1 MRPDLSNLDCNPRS
15 NRSPDADFD
24 TLTREAATSPGPP
37 VVAATRRDEDCL
49 MNQPQPAGDTL
60 RTRAARIRTQDSTK
74 PRQHRGPQQD
84 NGLPDVHV
92 RSLGVIGE
100 RIYRLLST
108 PGIGDPVP
116 GTPTTRDQ
124 LRLLRHW
131 LERQTSQHAST
142 HRGRLSGQVL
152 RFLAVPQD
160 HPLAVCGLHIGR
172 LQLLTTLLAEH
183 AETETDRHDNAEGPA
198 A

>member
-1 MRPDLSNLDCNPRS
+1 
-15 NRSPDADFD
+15 
-24 TLTREAATSPGPP
+24 
-37 VVAATRRDEDCL
+37 
-49 MNQPQPAGDTL
+49 MNQPQPAGDTP
-60 RTRAARIRTQDSTK
+60 RTRPTRIPTQDAAT
-74 PRQHRGPQQD
+74 PRPHRGPQHD
-84 NGLPDVHV
+84 GGLPGGPV

-108 PGIGDPVP
+108 PGVGDPVP

-124 LRLLRHW
+124 LRLLRLW
-131 LERQTSQHAST
+131 LERQTAQHAST

-152 RFLAVPQD
+152 RFLSVPED

-183 AETETDRHDNAEGPA
+183 AETEPTDPDNPERPTA
-198 A
+198 